1 MKCINTDFEHIRKKK
16 FTQKYP
22 AVWCTYIRVQIY
34 SHIHCNMHLF
44 YILYYYTPVWL
55 LGDGSSV
62 LPDGVSVSGSR
73 LIIESAQHF
82 HSNTYICAVS
92 NIEGR
97 DEADAAI
104 SVLCE

>member
-1 MKCINTDFEHIRKKK
+1 M
-16 FTQKYP
+16 
-22 AVWCTYIRVQIY
+22 
-34 SHIHCNMHLF
+34 
-44 YILYYYTPVWL
+44 
-55 LGDGSSV
+55 

-73 LIIESAQHF
+73 LIVVSAQRF
-82 HSNTYICAVS
+82 HSNTYLCAVS

>member
-1 MKCINTDFEHIRKKK
+1 MKCINTDFEHIWKILSH
-16 FTQKYP
+16 KYP

-34 SHIHCNMHLF
+34 SHIHCNMHII
-44 YILYYYTPVWL
+44 YILYYYTSVWL
-55 LGDGSSV
+55 LSDRSSV

-73 LIIESAQHF
+73 LIVASTQRF
-82 HSNTYICAVS
+82 HSNTYLCAVS